1 MVNFTEGKDDDKIS
15 KLEDETEN
23 QEKKKIWRRKLM
35 LVQVRS
41 YV

>member
-1 MVNFTEGKDDDKIS
+1 MVIFIEGKDDDKIS